1 MKIIFRKKDERV
13 IAGIRIQG
21 IELEV
26 IPVRH
31 GTFKKKKHLVHKQQ
45 NNLRMHAIYMNKI
58 TSSGLPIVHD

>member
-31 GTFKKKKHLVHKQQ
+31 GTFKKKNILF
-45 NNLRMHAIYMNKI
+45 ISNKI
-58 TSSGLPIVHD
+58 IYACMQYI